1 MARWQQT
8 RQSCNWRRQ
17 RGVAAIEFAFVFP
30 LFFLIFYAIVT
41 FGMIFVIQQNLT
53 FAASEGAR
61 AALNYTS
68 SPCDRLKVAAATA
81 CTAINGGNTPWG
93 KFATV
98 ATQVNGAGAT
108 TAANCDASFTPS
120 SPDSCSTTFTPSSTS
135 TFNVMVTMTYP
146 YADKPLIPWLFIFSA
161 PQLQSSATVQISPNF
176 L

>member
-8 RQSCNWRRQ
+8 RQSSKWRWQ
-17 RGVAAIEFAFVFP
+17 RGVAAVEFAFVFP

-81 CTAINGGNTPWG
+81 CEAINNGSTPWG

-98 ATQVNGAGAT
+98 ATQVAGGAT
-108 TAANCDASFTPS
+108 PAANCDSSFTPS
-120 SPDSCSTTFTPSSTS
+120 LPSSCGTAFTS
-135 TFNVMVTMTYP
+135 SSDSPFNVMVTMTYS

-161 PQLQSSATVQISPNF
+161 PQLQSSAIVQILPNM

>member
-1 MARWQQT
+1 MARWQKT
-8 RQSCNWRRQ
+8 GQSCKWRRQ

-41 FGMIFVIQQNLT
+41 FGMIFLIKQNLT

-68 SPCDRLKVAAATA
+68 SPCDRLKAAATTA

-98 ATQVNGAGAT
+98 ATQVAGGST
-108 TAANCDASFTPS
+108 PAANCGSSFTPS
-120 SPDSCSTTFTPSSTS
+120 SPSSCTAAFTSSS
-135 TFNVMVTMTYP
+135 ASPFNVVVTMTYS
-146 YADKPLIPWLFIFSA
+146 YADKPVIPWLFIFSA
-161 PQLQSSATVQISPNF
+161 PQLQSSATVQISPNM